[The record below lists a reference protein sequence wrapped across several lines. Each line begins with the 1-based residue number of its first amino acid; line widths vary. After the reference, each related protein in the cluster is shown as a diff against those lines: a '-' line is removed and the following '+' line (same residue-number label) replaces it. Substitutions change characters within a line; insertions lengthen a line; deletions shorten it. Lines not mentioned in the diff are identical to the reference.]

1 MKNRKFSGLNTRAS
15 AVAALLM
22 GVLSQGAQA
31 QGNYY
36 DRESYRQEA
45 YISIYEHCDF
55 KGERRDIAVGDFA
68 SMRELDFDNDSMSSI
83 QVPRELEAI
92 IFEHD
97 RFKGDYA
104 RVDRDVRCFDGTW
117 NDQVSSLKVVNR
129 DRRGANRSQGPST
142 VYGGSNSSDDQHV
155 RNRENSTRNSRA
167 NYQVRDGV
175 TGLNV
180 KQVVFDGK
188 VLQKIDNSTWQIDDS
203 YAGIVH
209 YTEVVRDR
217 QKVELKNKNT
227 SQRILLNLT
236 TNQAFV
242 NFNSG
247 NQKSYKID
255 SRIAGAVPNQ
265 SLPAQQTR
273 EPSRYFPNEC
283 FNFKAY
289 TDGKTGSIRFAHG
302 KEFIRLSD
310 RVHKGKFCHRGLLI
324 VEMGKRDFDT
334 DLTLEIDGRVF
345 KFASGE
351 KETKYRSSWF
361 RKVLKL
367 QVGT

>member
-1 MKNRKFSGLNTRAS
+1 MKKRIFSGLNKRAPGL
-15 AVAALLM
+15 VALLV
-22 GVLSQGAQA
+22 GVLSQGVQA
-31 QGNYY
+31 QSSYY
-36 DRESYRQEA
+36 DRESNRQEA
-45 YISIYEHCDF
+45 YISIFEHCDF
-55 KGERRDIAVGDFA
+55 KGERRDIAVGEFA
-68 SMRELDFDNDSMSSI
+68 NMRELDIGNDSMSSI

-104 RVDRDVRCFDGTW
+104 RVDRDVRCFDNTW
-117 NDQVSSLKVVNR
+117 NDQVSSLKVVYR
-129 DRRGANRSQGPST
+129 DRRVDNQSQNRSPI
-142 VYGGSNSSDDQHV
+142 YGGQQADDVV
-155 RNRENSTRNSRA
+155 RFP
-167 NYQVRDGV
+167 VRDGV
-175 TGLNV
+175 TGLNI
-180 KQVVFDGK
+180 KQVVYDGK
-188 VLQKIDNSTWQIDDS
+188 VLQKVSSTEWQIKDA
-203 YAGIVH
+203 YAG
-209 YTEVVRDR
+209 VVRYIEISKDH

-227 SQRILLNLT
+227 PQRILLNLS
-236 TNQAFV
+236 TNQAIV
-242 NFNSG
+242 NLNTDK
-247 NQKSYKID
+247 QKSFKID
-255 SRIAGAVPNQ
+255 NRAAGVVPSEPRQ
-265 SLPAQQTR
+265 AQQTR
-273 EPSRYFPNEC
+273 EPSRYFPNQC

-302 KEFIRLSD
+302 KEFIRLND

-367 QVGT
+367 QVGS